1 MTSATTEKLADLKS
15 IENWAKNKIYILLQ
29 SAPISKLENTNV
41 ARFRG
46 WKFKWDNATVRF
58 GCCNYRTKTISLS
71 RKLTERNSEEQ
82 AKDTVLHEIAHVL
95 AGSNA
100 KHGPVWKEW
109 AVKVGARPEQYYR
122 ADEVKP
128 VDAKWVVKDNF
139 TGEVFAEYVR
149 RPKSRDWSKAWI
161 RGRKNETLGRM
172 VLEKV

>member
-1 MTSATTEKLADLKS
+1 MTSTTTEKLADLES
-15 IENWAKNKIYILLQ
+15 IEIWAKNKIYILLE
-29 SAPISKLENTNV
+29 SAPISKLQNTNV

-71 RKLTERNSEEQ
+71 RALTERNSEEQ
-82 AKDTVLHEIAHVL
+82 AKDTILHEIAHVL

-100 KHGPVWKEW
+100 KHGPKWKEW

-128 VDAKWVVKDNF
+128 VDAKWVVKDKF
-139 TGEVFAEYVR
+139 TGEVYFQYVR
-149 RPKSRDWSKAWI
+149 KPKSRDWSKAWLS
-161 RGRKNETLGRM
+161 GRKNETLGRM